1 MSNYNLAVNWSA
13 KDASGTVISGDDFNT
28 EFNAVKT
35 AVNSKA
41 ELNGNSG
48 ETFAADTID
57 FGDWT
62 ITQSGTNLDF
72 SYGGSVVFSITS
84 AGLITAADDVVGF
97 GTP

>member
-13 KDASGTVISGDDFNT
+13 KDTSGTVISGDDFNT

-48 ETFAADTID
+48 ETFAAQTLDLGD
-57 FGDWT
+57 FT
-62 ITQSGTNLDF
+62 ITQSGTSLDIA
-72 SYGGSVVFSITS
+72 YNGTVIFSISS
-84 AGLITAADDVVGF
+84 AGAVVAADDVTAF